1 MADLTVLVIKVLY
14 FNIRSTCRSPPP
26 PQPPVLTYPGISM
39 KTLLQSLS
47 DQGHDIT

>member
-14 FNIRSTCRSPPP
+14 FNIRSTYRSP
-26 PQPPVLTYPGISM
+26 PQPPVLTYPGICM

-47 DQGHDIT
+47 DQGHGIT